1 MNPNTR
7 LSDPLFDTPLTLREA
22 FHVLAAFMGQYNAR
36 GPQSTTELE
45 ADLTLMSD
53 GSTSDPAQLDD
64 FIDSARGVLDPA
76 HVAAAPAR
84 RRRPRPFSLLDV
96 LVLFAVFAY
105 LASLFMLLGIPTL
118 AEVALD
124 VARTDILP
132 VHGPRVPAFTELRL
146 AAAPHATSIC
156 WSVMGLSLLAL
167 TWTYR
172 RFKAWRERLPWVG
185 LLAALNLYV
194 ATQLM
199 LSALMGLVL
208 LPILANRA

>member
-1 MNPNTR
+1 MNPIPR
-7 LSDPLFDTPLTLREA
+7 LSDPVFDTTLTLREA
-22 FHVLAAFMGQYNAR
+22 FHVLTAFIGQFNAR
-36 GPQSTTELE
+36 APQSTTLLAADIALE
-45 ADLTLMSD
+45 RD

-84 RRRPRPFSLLDV
+84 RRRPRPTSLLDA
-96 LVLFAVFAY
+96 LVLFAIFAY
-105 LASLFMLLGIPTL
+105 LASLLMLLGIPTL

-132 VHGPRVPAFTELRL
+132 THGPRVPAFTELML
-146 AAAPHATSIC
+146 AATPHATPIC
-156 WSVMGLSLLAL
+156 WSVLGLSLLAL
-167 TWTYR
+167 AWTYR

-194 ATQLM
+194 GTQLM